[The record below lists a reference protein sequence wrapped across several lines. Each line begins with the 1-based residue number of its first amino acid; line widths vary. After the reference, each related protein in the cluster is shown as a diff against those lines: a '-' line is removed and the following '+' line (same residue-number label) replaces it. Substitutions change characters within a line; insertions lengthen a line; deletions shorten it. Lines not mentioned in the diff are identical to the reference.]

1 MSGVWSN
8 VFRINFFF
16 SSGKNQAARDIAGRH
31 AINHVWAQSE
41 PKLLVCEARELAT
54 DEKSKKQKD
63 AYNEQVQLTKA
74 TMKDTVRI
82 PENKNRERQRIVLV
96 YEPKGSE
103 KRQYLFGIMYVR
115 VEYHIHISPESAP
128 IQV

>member
-1 MSGVWSN
+1 MTQCNNQIISS
-8 VFRINFFF
+8 F

-31 AINHVWAQSE
+31 AINHVWDQSE

-74 TMKDTVRI
+74 TMKDTVRDSQYFFV
-82 PENKNRERQRIVLV
+82 KKDIV
-96 YEPKGSE
+96 
-103 KRQYLFGIMYVR
+103 
-115 VEYHIHISPESAP
+115 
-128 IQV
+128 QV